1 MSVAPAIAP
10 PAAEAPLHL
19 VTDVPRQLR
28 TRDQFALWGNLG
40 VSLLGF
46 AGAAA
51 VLQPAA
57 GEQLGI
63 IAAVVA
69 TVVGTVVGTLM
80 TSVAGIPGTQTGAPA
95 MALLR
100 GLFGTRLSYLPTVLN
115 IAQCIG
121 WGTFELV
128 VISQAAQTVA
138 GGHGPHWPYVVAA
151 GAVTTLLTIRPLGAV
166 RLLRRYV
173 TVAVLF
179 AMAWLSVALLLHPV
193 PEPHHT
199 SWQGFFPA
207 TDSVVAVAV
216 SFVPMIAD
224 YTRFAR
230 TPRSGFWG
238 SLLGYSVTQIWCYLL
253 GLIVILQGANGD
265 DQNSIYSAFTAV
277 LLGTVFLG
285 ILVIREVD
293 QSFANVYS
301 TAMSIQNLA
310 PRTDRR
316 VLTVAIG
323 VLTTVLALSV
333 DVDNYANFLY
343 LIGSVFVPLFAVLAV
358 DYFAGARR
366 RGTGWDLGDR
376 VPSRWLMLLP
386 WAVGFAVY
394 QLINPG
400 GIGWWSAFWTG
411 VQGDVGLTVRPWMSA
426 TVFAFATAAAATA
439 VLMLAD
445 RRRAPAPVP
454 R

>member
-1 MSVAPAIAP
+1 MSVAPAITPSPA
-10 PAAEAPLHL
+10 AAEAPLQL

-28 TRDQFALWGNLG
+28 ARDQFALWGNLG

-51 VLQPAA
+51 VLQPVPGA
-57 GEQLGI
+57 QLGI
-63 IAAVVA
+63 TAAVLA
-69 TVVGTVVGTLM
+69 TVLGTLIGTVM

-128 VISQAAQTVA
+128 VISQAAQTVV
-138 GGHGPHWPYVVAA
+138 GDHGPHWPYVVAA
-151 GAVTTLLTIRPLGAV
+151 GVITTVLTIRPLGSV

-173 TVAVLF
+173 TLAVLF

-193 PEPHHT
+193 PGPHHA
-199 SWQGFFPA
+199 SWHGFFPA

-216 SFVPMIAD
+216 SFVPLIAD

-230 TPRSGFWG
+230 TARAGFWG
-238 SLLGYSVTQIWCYLL
+238 SLLGYSVTQIWCYLI
-253 GLIVILQGANGD
+253 GLIVILQGANGE

-316 VLTVAIG
+316 VLTIAIG
-323 VLTTVLALSV
+323 ALTTLLALSV

-343 LIGSVFVPLFAVLAV
+343 LIGSVFVPMFAVLAV
-358 DYFAGARR
+358 DYFVGARR
-366 RGTGWDLGDR
+366 RGSGWDLGER

-386 WAVGFAVY
+386 WAIGFAVY

-400 GIGWWSAFWTG
+400 DVGWWSARW
-411 VQGDVGLTVRPWMSA
+411 VWLQGELGLTVRPWMSA
-426 TVFAFATAAAATA
+426 TVFSFVAAAVVTTL
-439 VLMLAD
+439 VMLAD
-445 RRRAPAPVP
+445 RRTSPAS